1 MDSKNNVFVCEDDHL
16 LATIGLEDIVIV
28 RSADATLVC
37 HRNEVQKIKDLV
49 GKLDDRYL

>member
-1 MDSKNNVFVCEDDHL
+1 M

-37 HRNEVQKIKDLV
+37 HKNDVQKIKDLV
-49 GKLDDRYL
+49 GKLDERYL